1 MGTVTLA
8 EAKTHLSHLLDQVA
22 AGEEVVIT
30 RRGHPVAKISPIV
43 EGKRPVRSLA
53 GFRRGMPAR
62 SEPSAALIRQIRNED
77 L

>member
-43 EGKRPVRSLA
+43 AGKRSVRSLA
-53 GFRRGMPAR
+53 EFRQTIPPRAG
-62 SEPSAALIRQIRNED
+62 SSADLIRKLRD
-77 L
+77 DDR

>member
-43 EGKRPVRSLA
+43 AGKQPVRSLA
-53 GFRRGMPAR
+53 AFRQTMPPR
-62 SEPSAALIRQIRNED
+62 TGSSADLIRRMRD
-77 L
+77 DDR